1 METLFVRPH
10 RCFGLIKNH
19 PWRGGN
25 KRTATYI
32 MRTFLYVIGVDI
44 LYEIEDMVDMV
55 VAVESDKWKVAEIE
69 DWLRQRSV
77 PIQGA
82 S

>member
-1 METLFVRPH
+1 
-10 RCFGLIKNH
+10 
-19 PWRGGN
+19 
-25 KRTATYI
+25 